1 MNAKKQQETQTGRM
15 TIWGLLKNMI
25 PFVLP
30 YRWLIVITLVL
41 TLVGSLMAQV
51 NAVVLDWTVDSIN
64 ALIQQADGFKWSS
77 AVRILTIITIILLG
91 KEVVGAVVTFFQRY
105 YGERMRILVSR
116 DLSLKVVERMLSF
129 RMAFFSSE
137 GNETGKL
144 QSRIDRGIMSLSNT
158 VNNFFI
164 EILPL
169 FTSAVLALILMFAAN
184 VFVGLVA
191 LFIVP
196 VYFWVTYIQAS
207 KMKGGRRGI
216 FGSHQAVSQ
225 GILNIIESIT
235 VIKSFNREKIEA
247 DRQAA
252 IQRTMTDLQLSTRK
266 KAYFFGGL
274 KSFLEQIGTVLIIIL
289 TAYLVLTDY
298 PGMSIGKIMYHV
310 MLFANVSA
318 PIRQLHRIYDDMN
331 DALIYAEGFFGI
343 LDADEEVEESGSHHP
358 RRVSGEFELQ
368 GVDFT
373 YSNGTQALFDVSMH
387 IPAGK
392 ITALVGLSGAG
403 KSTIVNLLDKFYTP
417 QKGSIKLDGTELSD
431 WDTEWLRENI
441 GLVLQKNHIFSGTI
455 EENIRYGCPT
465 ATHDDVV
472 KAAKQAYLYD
482 QVMALPHGFE
492 TDALQ
497 LSGGQQQRVAI
508 ARMFIKNPP
517 IIFLDEPT
525 ASLDAIATEQ
535 IKASID
541 AIKQGRT
548 VIIIS
553 HNIGQIIDADHIY
566 VLQQGRVVQSGSPQ
580 EVYRQGG
587 VYKDIF
593 DASAR
598 SMNVDKIA
606 NTINIIRYEENHHI
620 TAHRHHDDCLGTGDR
635 RGQVHHR
642 ERATDH
648 DHRRSPWCQNNV
660 VQTGRQGN
668 HLAVALARVLGQHV
682 LDQPAEGVEL
692 ASRTGIRQA
701 SVYRGEDARR
711 TAHDQRGERTVED
724 AHQQDLCH
732 RREGRCY
739 CHHLYYQE
747 RER

>member
-1 MNAKKQQETQTGRM
+1 MKMN
-15 TIWGLLKNMI
+15 IWSLLKNI
-25 PFVLP
+25 LPFVLP
-30 YRWLIVITLVL
+30 YRWLICITLVL
-41 TLVGSLMAQV
+41 TLIGSLMAQV
-51 NAVVLDWTVDSIN
+51 NAVVLDRAVDAIN
-64 ALIQQADGFKWSS
+64 ALIGQEGGFQWGE
-77 AVRILTIITIILLG
+77 AVRILTLITIILLG

-116 DLSLKVVERMLSF
+116 DMSLRVVERILSF
-129 RMAFFSSE
+129 RMAFFTSE

-169 FTSAVLALILMFAAN
+169 FTSAVLALALMFIAN
-184 VFVGLVA
+184 VYVGLVA
-191 LFIVP
+191 LCIVP
-196 VYFWVTYIQAS
+196 LYFWVTYIQAS

-216 FGSHQAVSQ
+216 FGGFQAVSQ
-225 GILNIIESIT
+225 GILNILESIT
-235 VIKSFNREKIEA
+235 VIKSFNREQIEA
-247 DRQAA
+247 DRQAG
-252 IQRTMTDLQLSTRK
+252 IQRSMTDLQLATRK
-266 KAYFFGGL
+266 KAYLFNGL

-289 TAYLVLTDY
+289 TAYLVLIDY
-298 PGMSIGKIMYHV
+298 PGMTIGKIMYHV

-343 LDADEEVEESGSHHP
+343 LHADGEVEATGQHHP
-358 RRVSGEFELQ
+358 QTVKGDFELCN
-368 GVDFT
+368 VDFT
-373 YSNGTQALFDVSMH
+373 YSNGTQALFDVSMR
-387 IPAGK
+387 IPSGK

-403 KSTIVNLLDKFYTP
+403 KSTIVNLLDKFYEP
-417 QKGSIKLDGTELSD
+417 QQGSITLDGVSLGE
-431 WDTEWLRENI
+431 WDTEWLRENV
-441 GLVLQKNHIFSGTI
+441 GLVLQKNHIFDGSI
-455 EENIRYGCPT
+455 EENIRYGCPS
-465 ATHDDVV
+465 ATHDDVI

-482 QVMALPHGFE
+482 QVAALPQGFE
-492 TDALQ
+492 TSALQ

-553 HNIGQIIDADHIY
+553 HNIGQIIDADQIY
-566 VLQQGRVVQSGSPQ
+566 VLQQGRVVQQGSPQ
-580 EVYRQGG
+580 EVYAQGG

-606 NTINIIRYEENHHI
+606 STIN
-620 TAHRHHDDCLGTGDR
+620 
-635 RGQVHHR
+635 Q
-642 ERATDH
+642 
-648 DHRRSPWCQNNV
+648 
-660 VQTGRQGN
+660 
-668 HLAVALARVLGQHV
+668 
-682 LDQPAEGVEL
+682 
-692 ASRTGIRQA
+692 
-701 SVYRGEDARR
+701 
-711 TAHDQRGERTVED
+711 
-724 AHQQDLCH
+724 
-732 RREGRCY
+732 
-739 CHHLYYQE
+739 
-747 RER
+747 